1 MGAFAIIR
9 YPKGVRRN
17 LAEQKVRA
25 SFARQGFPAL
35 RSITREHLLI
45 LHCPKILGGATQ
57 VIHREDGSFALYTGT
72 LFYKNLTG
80 RKALEA
86 LLLLDPPK
94 YPPPGDLSGCFALII
109 STPAYGLRL
118 MRDPMDI
125 YKIYKDQQGR
135 VWSSSFLALLES
147 ISNPSVNHQ
156 SACEYVFTGAV
167 FGTDTLIEQI
177 STTEALTL
185 YQIGTN
191 VTPCTR
197 HKLMIFPPPP
207 RPLQDVVS
215 ENLRLLRRRISMIRD
230 TCQNDIDIELMPGPD
245 TRLLLALML
254 EDDAIPRLHYK
265 SPFEPTHPTH
275 QLNTLLH
282 AAGDRACAISDDD
295 IITGPGSPTG
305 EDLALDLE
313 KTFQRHDGCPTS
325 GIMELATGTR
335 EPDLRFKNNFL
346 SLTADGGGIYRKM
359 MDLSSGPA
367 KLKNVLAHFQRNVDP
382 AACTHR
388 FSEQKYIQNLEQKVA
403 RIFPRASHLH
413 PAQTEYLYAG
423 FHGRHWIGHNVSL
436 DQRFGNALPLYLDET
451 LVRSALKIPIEMK
464 KDGRIQLEMIRAVE
478 REFPEIEL
486 PAHHIPPAPDRSFSQ
501 RLKAW
506 LSRATPLVAR
516 RLSARVHNRLS
527 PPDLPAHLSADNWN
541 RALPEGTPHIDHLF
555 HKDKLCDPAQLDRA
569 LTLEYLCQSR
579 RDIRF

>member
-9 YPKGVRRN
+9 YPKGGRRN

-25 SFARQGFPAL
+25 SFARQGFPAP
-35 RSITREHLLI
+35 RSIAHEHLLI
-45 LHCPKILGGATQ
+45 LHCPKLLSGATQ
-57 VIHREDGSFALYTGT
+57 VIHKQDGSFALYTGT
-72 LFYKNLTG
+72 LFYKNQTG

-135 VWSSSFLALLES
+135 IWSSSFLALLES
-147 ISNPSVNHQ
+147 VSNPSVNRQ

-167 FGTDTLIEQI
+167 FGTETLIEQI
-177 STTEALTL
+177 TTTQTLTL
-185 YQIGTN
+185 YQMGAN
-191 VTPCTR
+191 VTPSTR

-215 ENLRLLRRRISMIRD
+215 DNLKLLRRRISMIRTACHD
-230 TCQNDIDIELMPGPD
+230 NIDIELKPGPD

-254 EDDAIPRLHYK
+254 EGDALPRLHYK
-265 SPFEPTHPTH
+265 SPFEPTHPAH
-275 QLNTLLH
+275 QLNTLLY
-282 AAGDRACAISDDD
+282 AAGDRACAISDDG
-295 IITGPGSPTG
+295 TSPDPAATSSD
-305 EDLALDLE
+305 EDWALNVE
-313 KTFQRHDGCPTS
+313 KAFQRHDGCPTG
-325 GIMELATGTR
+325 GIMALATAIH

-359 MDLSSGPA
+359 LDLPSGPV
-367 KLKNVLAHFQRNVDP
+367 KLNTVLSPFQRNIDP
-382 AACTHR
+382 AACTHQ
-388 FSEQKYIQNLEQKVA
+388 FSEQTYVENLKEKIA

-436 DQRFGNALPLYLDET
+436 DQRFGNALPLYLDEA
-451 LVRSALKIPIEMK
+451 LVRAALKIPIEMK
-464 KDGRIQLEMIRAVE
+464 KGGQIQLEMIRAVE
-478 REFPEIEL
+478 REFPETEL
-486 PAHHIPPAPDRSFSQ
+486 PVPHLPPGRSFSQ
-501 RLKAW
+501 RVKAW
-506 LSRATPLVAR
+506 LSRATPLSAR

-527 PPDLPAHLSADNWN
+527 PPDLPAHLSANHWR

-579 RDIRF
+579 GDIRL